1 MVLPGAS
8 RGLLGAAL
16 GGGSRRR
23 RRRGP
28 AGLRG
33 HARGI
38 RRRRA
43 TPPRAPPRTRPP
55 TRRTRSP
62 HRVARDVSL
71 RRVGIGAWIGRA
83 RIRPGV
89 WQRTRCHAR
98 ASCRS
103 PRPVVRPASSVRIS
117 SSSRHR
123 VIRSSGHPVIASSGS
138 SRRRVIAASHSHLAC
153 SHLRVSQSHSLTV
166 SQSHSLTAWGPQ
178 RTGARGDASRPW
190 RRARRRGSAAAG
202 LAVRR
207 PRTREVGESRIARGE
222 ISCTARAFVARLSRS
237 RRKVTCPKRRASG
250 AGSRFVAAWAGATR
264 ALISIYSAVIFI
276 VRARRVGSPGDV
288 K

>member
-1 MVLPGAS
+1 MAR
-8 RGLLGAAL
+8 RGFAGTRVTSGAA
-16 GGGSRRR
+16 
-23 RRRGP
+23 
-28 AGLRG
+28 
-33 HARGI
+33 AR
-38 RRRRA
+38 
-43 TPPRAPPRTRPP
+43 
-55 TRRTRSP
+55 P
-62 HRVARDVSL
+62 HRE
-71 RRVGIGAWIGRA
+71 
-83 RIRPGV
+83 
-89 WQRTRCHAR
+89 RCHAHADAHAGR
-98 ASCRS
+98 AARIASRATCRFVAS
-103 PRPVVRPASSVRIS
+103 VLAPGSGAPGSGPGYGSGRAVTLALHVGRRAPSFALRPPSASRHHRVIASSG
-117 SSSRHR
+117 HR
-123 VIRSSGHPVIASSGS
+123 VIRSSRRPDHRVVGS
-138 SRRRVIAASHSHLAC
+138 SRRRTRISRARIFA
-153 SHLRVSQSHSLTV
+153 SHSLTV

>member
-1 MVLPGAS
+1 MVRGLTMVLPGAS

-33 HARGI
+33 HARDI

-43 TPPRAPPRTRPP
+43 TPPRALPRTR
-55 TRRTRSP
+55 RRTLRTCSP
-62 HRVARDVSL
+62 HRVARGVSL

-83 RIRPGV
+83 RIRPGYGSG
-89 WQRTRCHAR
+89 R
-98 ASCRS
+98 AVTLALHVGR
-103 PRPVVRPASSVRIS
+103 RAASA
-117 SSSRHR
+117 SRHQ
-123 VIRSSGHPVIASSGS
+123 VVGSLGHRRRVIASSGRRGVGS
-138 SRRRVIAASHSHLAC
+138 SRRRARISRARIFAS
-153 SHLRVSQSHSLTV
+153 RSLTV
-166 SQSHSLTAWGPQ
+166 SQSHRLTAWGPQ

-264 ALISIYSAVIFI
+264 ALISIYGAVIFI

-288 K
+288 N